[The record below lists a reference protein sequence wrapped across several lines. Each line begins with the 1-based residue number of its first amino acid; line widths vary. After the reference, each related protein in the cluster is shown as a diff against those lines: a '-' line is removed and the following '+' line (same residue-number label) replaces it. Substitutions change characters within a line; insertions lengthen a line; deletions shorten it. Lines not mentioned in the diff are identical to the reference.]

1 MRPIA
6 TLLVDVRGNCPRL
19 ACWRKKHAVR
29 CCMIGMDV
37 VVILGRTFG
46 IAGGVPLSPGREFI
60 N

>member
-1 MRPIA
+1 
-6 TLLVDVRGNCPRL
+6 
-19 ACWRKKHAVR
+19 
-29 CCMIGMDV
+29 MIGMDV